1 MHHLADQRSPPAS
14 SRRLYSGPE
23 IHRFWP
29 HQNSTSSHGIHW
41 NQGAG
46 PADLLKSRTNFTGS
60 QLLGNFQPPSR
71 MIPFT
76 PEKFWL
82 PAYVLSRQMRRVKG
96 REYSTHSVSEGA
108 HRPQIRR
115 LTSRFAKQRNRSA
128 ENQATA
134 FRTTQSNTQLIK
146 RMKSLYS
153 SLIEGGSPPAIV
165 VNGVSHKVTLRSRR
179 TGPADAATLALSV
192 ISS

>member
-1 MHHLADQRSPPAS
+1 
-14 SRRLYSGPE
+14 
-23 IHRFWP
+23 
-29 HQNSTSSHGIHW
+29 
-41 NQGAG
+41 
-46 PADLLKSRTNFTGS
+46 
-60 QLLGNFQPPSR
+60 
-71 MIPFT
+71 MITFT

-192 ISS
+192 ISSRSRKPFIRSTSFCFGTSASSQLSTNPAASAIRIRRDPPSRGSSVLR